1 METYETYYQAVY
13 NTKPEGE
20 SSWQAKVPWDIP
32 EAQPCVTA
40 LESLGGFRGDVLDI
54 GCGLGNNAMFL
65 ASRGY
70 RVTGVDVAPT
80 AISQASEQA
89 RSKGLDVDFAVGDA
103 TSLAGYEGRFDTIL
117 DSGLYHS
124 IPEDVDRRAYMAATA
139 RVSKPEAR
147 LHVFCFCDEL
157 PDGWPDRVSE
167 QNLRE
172 IVGEQ
177 WIVSSVSKT
186 YFKSS
191 MTRAEFYHGL
201 QAAAEVKES
210 TLRQQKPLNA
220 DEEGQRVRQS
230 QLQAF
235 QTDEHGFIHVPVW
248 YLAAHRA

>member
-103 TSLAGYEGRFDTIL
+103 TSLAG
-117 DSGLYHS
+117 
-124 IPEDVDRRAYMAATA
+124 
-139 RVSKPEAR
+139 
-147 LHVFCFCDEL
+147 
-157 PDGWPDRVSE
+157 
-167 QNLRE
+167 
-172 IVGEQ
+172 
-177 WIVSSVSKT
+177 
-186 YFKSS
+186 
-191 MTRAEFYHGL
+191 
-201 QAAAEVKES
+201 
-210 TLRQQKPLNA
+210 
-220 DEEGQRVRQS
+220 
-230 QLQAF
+230 
-235 QTDEHGFIHVPVW
+235 
-248 YLAAHRA
+248 